1 MDTQKALIELTNRF
15 SARNYLPLPVVL
27 NRGEGVW
34 VWDTDNKKYLDCL
47 SAYSALNQGH
57 RHPKIIHALHKQAD
71 LLTLTSG
78 AFYND
83 QMGLF
88 LEKLCKLSQMELAL
102 PMNTGVEAVET
113 AIKAI
118 RMWGYLVKGIPDNQA
133 EIIVCA
139 DNFHGRTI
147 SAISMSSE
155 PSYRNNFGPFTPGF
169 KIVEYDSSA
178 AVENAINENTA
189 AILIEPIQGEAG
201 IKIPGA
207 GYLSGIQAI
216 CKQHNLLLALDE
228 IQTGLGRTGKLFCY
242 QHESGVK
249 PDILIVGKALSGGV
263 YPISAVLSSRE
274 VLGLFNP
281 GQHGST
287 FAGNPLAAAVGS
299 AALDVIVEEN
309 LAERSKESGRY
320 LLERLNRELRC
331 KQLVEIRGKGLIIG
345 IELKIPAGAY
355 CERLMHEG
363 ILCKETHDNILR
375 IAPPL
380 IIEGQ
385 ELDFVVDKIAK
396 ILSDHEKKPVK
407 TRQLDHQHEVI
418 AAEPAD

>member
-1 MDTQKALIELTNRF
+1 MSTQKALIELTNRF
-15 SARNYLPLPVVL
+15 NARNYLPLPVVL
-27 NRGEGVW
+27 DRGEGVW
-34 VWDTDNKKYLDCL
+34 VWDLDNNKYLDCL
-47 SAYSALNQGH
+47 SAYSAVNQGH
-57 RHPKIIHALHKQAD
+57 RHPKIIQALHEQAD
-71 LLTLTSG
+71 RLTLVSG

-83 QMGLF
+83 QVGLF

-113 AIKAI
+113 ALKAM
-118 RMWGYLVKGIPDNQA
+118 RMWGYLVKGIPDNRA

-155 PSYRNNFGPFTPGF
+155 LSYRNNFGPFTPGF
-169 KIVEYDSSA
+169 KIVDYDSTA
-178 AVENAINENTA
+178 AIENAINENTA
-189 AILIEPIQGEAG
+189 AILIEPVQGEAG
-201 IKIPGA
+201 IKIPA
-207 GYLSGIQAI
+207 ARYLSDIQAI
-216 CKQHNLLLALDE
+216 CKQHNLLFALDE

-287 FAGNPLAAAVGS
+287 FSGNPLAAAVGS

-309 LAERSKESGRY
+309 LAERSKKSGLY
-320 LLERLNRELRC
+320 LIERLNHELQC
-331 KQLVEIRGKGLIIG
+331 KQLVEIRGKGLFIG
-345 IELKIPAGAY
+345 IELKIPARAY
-355 CERLMHEG
+355 CERLMQDG
-363 ILCKETHDNILR
+363 ILCKETHDNVLR

-380 IIEGQ
+380 IIERQ
-385 ELDFVVDKIAK
+385 ELDFIVDKI
-396 ILSDHEKKPVK
+396 VK
-407 TRQLDHQHEVI
+407 TLT
-418 AAEPAD
+418 A

>member
-1 MDTQKALIELTNRF
+1 MSTQKALIELTNRF
-15 SARNYLPLPVVL
+15 NARNYLPLPVVL

-34 VWDTDNKKYLDCL
+34 VWDLDNNKYLDCL
-47 SAYSALNQGH
+47 SAYSAVNQGH
-57 RHPKIIHALHKQAD
+57 RHPKIIQALHEQAD
-71 LLTLTSG
+71 RLTLVSG

-83 QMGLF
+83 QVGLF

-113 AIKAI
+113 ALKAM
-118 RMWGYLVKGIPDNQA
+118 RMWGYSVRGIPDNRA

-155 PSYRNNFGPFTPGF
+155 LSYRNNFGPFTPGF
-169 KIVEYDSSA
+169 KIVDYDSTA
-178 AVENAINENTA
+178 AIENAINENTA
-189 AILIEPIQGEAG
+189 AILIEPVQGEAG
-201 IKIPGA
+201 IKIPA
-207 GYLSGIQAI
+207 ARYLSDIQAI
-216 CKQHNLLLALDE
+216 CKQHNLLFALDE

-287 FAGNPLAAAVGS
+287 FGGNPLAAAVGS

-309 LAERSKESGRY
+309 LAERSKKSGLY
-320 LLERLNRELRC
+320 LIERLNHELQC
-331 KQLVEIRGKGLIIG
+331 KQLVEIRGKGLFIG
-345 IELKIPAGAY
+345 IELKIPARAY
-355 CERLMHEG
+355 CERLMQDG
-363 ILCKETHDNILR
+363 ILCKETHDNVLR

-380 IIEGQ
+380 IIERQ
-385 ELDFVVDKIAK
+385 ELDFMVDKIVK
-396 ILSDHEKKPVK
+396 IL
-407 TRQLDHQHEVI
+407 TN
-418 AAEPAD
+418 

>member
-1 MDTQKALIELTNRF
+1 M
-15 SARNYLPLPVVL
+15 VL

-34 VWDTDNKKYLDCL
+34 VWDLDNKKYLDCL
-47 SAYSALNQGH
+47 SAYSAVNQGH
-57 RHPKIIHALHKQAD
+57 RHPKIIQALHEQAD
-71 LLTLTSG
+71 RLTLVSG
-78 AFYND
+78 EFYND
-83 QMGLF
+83 QVGLF

-113 AIKAI
+113 ALKAM
-118 RMWGYLVKGIPDNQA
+118 RMWGYSVRGIPDNRA

-147 SAISMSSE
+147 SVISMSSE

-169 KIVEYDSSA
+169 KIVDYDSTA
-178 AVENAINENTA
+178 AIENAINENTA
-189 AILIEPIQGEAG
+189 AILIEPVQGEAG
-201 IKIPGA
+201 IKIPA
-207 GYLSGIQAI
+207 ASYLSDIQDI
-216 CKQHNLLLALDE
+216 CKQHNLLFALDE

-287 FAGNPLAAAVGS
+287 FGGNPLAAAVAS
-299 AALDVIVEEN
+299 AALDVIEEEN
-309 LAERSKESGRY
+309 LAERSKESGLY
-320 LLERLNRELRC
+320 LLERLNHELQC
-331 KQLVEIRGKGLIIG
+331 KQLVEIRGKGLFIG
-345 IELKIPAGAY
+345 IEPKIPARAY
-355 CERLMHEG
+355 CERLMQDG
-363 ILCKETHDNILR
+363 ILCKETHDNVLR

-380 IIEGQ
+380 IIERQ
-385 ELDFVVDKIAK
+385 ELDFIVDKI
-396 ILSDHEKKPVK
+396 VK
-407 TRQLDHQHEVI
+407 TLT
-418 AAEPAD
+418 A